1 MHWRGIEPR
10 SPAWQARIL
19 PLNQQCLGRAL
30 IREGVAHPKYVV
42 YKNINTIELL
52 ERQRNMF
59 DEEYVISEPQ
69 NEISVQCNGFLE
81 NNKCC

>member
-1 MHWRGIEPR
+1 MAGENSTTEPTMLGKGADSSRGG
-10 SPAWQARIL
+10 SPEICR
-19 PLNQQCLGRAL
+19 
-30 IREGVAHPKYVV
+30 KYVV